1 MRIQLKQAEVEEA
14 INLWLGQQGI
24 NLTDKAVSIS
34 FSITRSPTSILAD
47 VDIDNPGTGVTN
59 NVAALNVNQ
68 AYNPIAESDEPEAA
82 GEEAPVEVAGK
93 SLFG

>member
-34 FSITRSPTSILAD
+34 FSVTRSPTSILAD
-47 VDIDNPGTGVTN
+47 VDIDNPGTVQAPLISQ
-59 NVAALNVNQ
+59 VAGPVSLTE
-68 AYNPIAESDEPEAA
+68 AYA
-82 GEEAPVEVAGK
+82 GNLDQPEEAPADVAGK